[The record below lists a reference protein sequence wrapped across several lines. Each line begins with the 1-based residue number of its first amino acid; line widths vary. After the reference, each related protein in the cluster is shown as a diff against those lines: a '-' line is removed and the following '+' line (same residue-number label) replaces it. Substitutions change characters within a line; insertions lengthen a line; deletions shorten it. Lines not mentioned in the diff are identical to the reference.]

1 MSVENQGDS
10 VTSSE
15 SSGQPSNKDSV
26 AYETYRKVL
35 GESKS
40 LKAKLQEYET
50 KEAEREQ
57 TVLAEQGKLK
67 EALELSVK
75 KQKELEGALN
85 AKEKAF
91 AKKVFTKEVESV
103 ALQLGAR
110 KEALEDIVKVGDW
123 SSVEIDEDFTINQD
137 QLKAS
142 LANLAKSKP
151 FYFTSSPKTPADV
164 SAGAN
169 GAPKGK
175 ALSELTKDE
184 ILAQLK
190 QVK

>member
-1 MSVENQGDS
+1 MSVDNPSVGDA
-10 VTSSE
+10 TNE
-15 SSGQPSNKDSV
+15 TSGQPSNKDSV
-26 AYETYRKVL
+26 AYDTYRKVL
-35 GESKS
+35 GEAKS
-40 LKAKLQEYET
+40 LKAKLAEYET

-57 TVLAEQGKLK
+57 SILAEQGKLK
-67 EALELSVK
+67 EALDLSIK
-75 KQKELEGALN
+75 KQKELEANLS
-85 AKEKAF
+85 AKDKAF

-123 SSVEIDEDFTINQD
+123 SSVEIDEDFTINQE

-151 FYFTSSPKTPADV
+151 FYFVGNPKAPSDV
-164 SAGAN
+164 STAAN

-175 ALSELTKDE
+175 ALNELTKED

-190 QVK
+190 NLK